1 MGKVLPLLRVNSTQL
16 TDTDD
21 FYIDLI
27 FYKYR
32 MKRFVIFELKT
43 HKLTH
48 RDIGQP
54 DMHVRMYNDL
64 IKGTD
69 NTTVHYSLDFITFLL
84 HHIAQ
89 KSYEVRSS
97 LGNFVLPYSN
107 FDSIYGQMPLQGIET
122 TALRL

>member
-69 NTTVHYSLDFITFLL
+69 NTTAHYSLDFITFLL

-89 KSYEVRSS
+89 KSYEARSS
-97 LGNFVLPYSN
+97 LGNFVLHYSN